1 MRKIILNKCYGGF
14 ELSRKAYELY
24 AKKKGLELY
33 TYTST
38 IENNKWKYKYSDGS
52 DFLITY
58 FTKDFGN
65 NVEISKEDYEKYV
78 LYLRETAREDKTL
91 IEVVEELGKE
101 ASGMCGALKI
111 VKIPD
116 NAFFIIDSYDG
127 LETLYYSKS
136 EILEK

>member
-14 ELSRKAYELY
+14 ELSKKAYELY

-33 TYTST
+33 AY
-38 IENNKWKYKYSDGS
+38 INCLENEGKYKYSDGNL
-52 DFLITY
+52 FEKY

-65 NVEISKEDYEKYV
+65 NVEISEEDYEKYV
-78 LYLRETAREDKTL
+78 LYLGEKAREDKTL

>member
-1 MRKIILNKCYGGF
+1 MRKVILNKGYGGF

-33 TYTST
+33 TYTGT
-38 IENNKWKYKYSDGS
+38 VENNKWEYKYSDGS
-52 DFLITY
+52 DFFITY

-78 LYLRETAREDKTL
+78 LYLSETAREDKSL

-101 ASGMCGALKI
+101 AYGRFGELKI

>member
-33 TYTST
+33 TYTMT
-38 IENNKWKYKYSDGS
+38 IENNKCKYKYSDGS
-52 DFLITY
+52 DFFIVC

-65 NVEISKEDYEKYV
+65 NVEISEEDYEKYV
-78 LYLRETAREDKTL
+78 LYLREEAREDKTL
-91 IEVVEELGKE
+91 IEVVEELGEE
-101 ASGMCGALKI
+101 ASGKFGELKI

-116 NAFFIIDSYDG
+116 NAFFRIDNYDG
-127 LETLYYSKS
+127 IETLYYSKS

>member
-33 TYTST
+33 TYTMT
-38 IENNKWKYKYSDGS
+38 IENNKCKYKYSDGS
-52 DFLITY
+52 DFFIVY
-58 FTKDFGN
+58 FTKNFGN

-78 LYLRETAREDKTL
+78 LSLREEAREDKTL
-91 IEVVEELGKE
+91 IEVVEELGEE
-101 ASGMCGALKI
+101 ASGTFAELEI
-111 VKIPD
+111 VEIPD
-116 NAFFIIDSYDG
+116 NAFFIIDNYDG
-127 LETLYYSKS
+127 IETLYYSKS